1 MSQTPLQTDTTGKM
15 LCLNDISAGYGD
27 RLLISG
33 ATATLGRGELVAL
46 LGANGAGKSTLLR
59 IMSGRL
65 APLSGAVT
73 VDGRDITGLSGRDMA
88 LRVALVTT
96 DRPATGALTVS
107 EVVAMGRYPHTG
119 FFGRLS
125 AADRRVVD
133 DALDDVGMTAFARK
147 TMATL
152 SDGEAQKVMIARA
165 LAQDTPVILLDE
177 PTAFLDAASRI
188 ETLDLLGRLAV
199 TRSKAILLST
209 HDIAPVLRRAHRL
222 WLVHDGRLVAGT
234 PAAMARDADGLSALF
249 AGRGV
254 VFNAAIGDFE

>member
-1 MSQTPLQTDTTGKM
+1 M
-15 LCLNDISAGYGD
+15 LSLDDITAGYGD
-27 RLLISG
+27 RTLISG
-33 ATATLGRGELVAL
+33 ATATLRPGELVGL
-46 LGANGAGKSTLLR
+46 LGANGTGKSTLLK

-65 APLSGAVT
+65 APLSGTVT
-73 VDGRDITGLSGRDMA
+73 VEGRDIARLSGREMA

-96 DRPATGALTVS
+96 GRPGAGALTVS

-125 AADRRVVD
+125 ADDRRIVSA
-133 DALDDVGMTAFARK
+133 ALADVGMTGFADK
-147 TMATL
+147 QMSTL

-188 ETLDLLGRLAV
+188 ETLDLLRHLAA
-199 TRSKAILLST
+199 TRSRAILLST
-209 HDIAPVLRRAHRL
+209 HDIAPVLRRADRL
-222 WLVHDGRLVAGT
+222 WLVHDGRLVTGT
-234 PAAMARDADGLSALF
+234 PAALADDADGLPALF

-254 VFNAAIGDFE
+254 RFNAGIGDFE